1 MKTESL
7 KMLDKD
13 PQKVQT
19 MLTEIDQEIS
29 TLSDYL
35 VNLNNFIQELKKD
48 REELVSFMHRSK
60 NKKEIQTPHYSGE
73 YFYG

>member
-1 MKTESL
+1 MKSETL
-7 KMLDKD
+7 KLLDKD
-13 PQKVQT
+13 PNQVKN

-35 VNLNNFIQELKKD
+35 VHLNNFIQELKKD
-48 REELVSFMHRSK
+48 REELVSF
-60 NKKEIQTPHYSGE
+60 IQTPKQKTDIQSNFSGE